1 MKTVGRDEI
10 PPILL
15 AHIRQD
21 FIPPYRIAMPKKDP
35 VVDGLAKLAALRG
48 VEDRAAL
55 ADGLAPLLND
65 RTGYVVTR
73 VANLAA
79 ERGVREVVPNLIA
92 RLEKFIRDPKSND
105 SGCEASLAI
114 VRALIA
120 LEAGYEA
127 EAVAVAAT
135 RYVRWEP
142 VYGGSVDSAVSVRG
156 NAAILLAAMGSTQA
170 VRCAVELLAT
180 GDSAGPREAA
190 NWPARADAARALT
203 MVGSDAAAAVL
214 RFKLL
219 IDDSDSNVL
228 ADCLTGLLS
237 IERDAAIP
245 LAVEMLT
252 GDESARAEA
261 ALLALGGWR
270 DARSFTLLHDH
281 ADRFLT
287 SGSRDL
293 FLAAIA
299 MTRQAA
305 AIDYLLDLIPQAAP
319 KLRDAVVAALE
330 PLRPL
335 PGIADRIDAAVKEA
349 K

>member
-1 MKTVGRDEI
+1 M
-10 PPILL
+10 
-15 AHIRQD
+15 A
-21 FIPPYRIAMPKKDP
+21 KKDP
-35 VVDGLAKLAALRG
+35 VADGLAKLAVLRAT
-48 VEDRAAL
+48 EDRETL
-55 ADGLAPLLND
+55 ADGLASLLND

-114 VRALIA
+114 VRALIT

-127 EAVAVAAT
+127 EAVAIAAT

-142 VYGGSVDSAVSVRG
+142 VYGGSVDSAVAVRG

-180 GDSAGPREAA
+180 EDSGSPREAA
-190 NWPARADAARALT
+190 NWGARADAARALT

-219 IDDSDSNVL
+219 IDDRDSNVL
-228 ADCLTGLLS
+228 ADCLTGLLA

-245 LAVEMLT
+245 LATEMLT
-252 GDESARAEA
+252 GDNETRAEA
-261 ALLALGGWR
+261 ALLALGSWR
-270 DARSFTLLHDH
+270 DPRAFTLLRDH
-281 ADRFLT
+281 ADRFLA

-305 AIDYLLDLIPQAAP
+305 AIDYLLDLIPQANP
-319 KLRDAVVAALE
+319 KLREAIVAALE

-335 PGIADRIDAAVKEA
+335 PGIADRIDTAVKNA